1 MKNFITRALTGIV
14 FVAVLISAI
23 YIHSYYFLVVFGL
36 ITGLTLWEFYG
47 LTLPKAQSHFNR
59 LFCAIGGIYL
69 FTATFCYTHDLTG
82 RWIFLPYLFFLL
94 VTLVAPLYEKHG
106 DPLKRWTVTL
116 FGHFYCAGSFSLLNQ
131 LTSVTGYPGEIVHI
145 PYFALALFVLIW
157 LNDTGAYCIGSLLGK
172 HRLFERISP
181 KKSWEGFGGGL
192 LFALLASQV
201 FAYLLPAYSA
211 VQWLGLAIVVV
222 VFGTWGDLIESL
234 LKRQLGIKDS
244 GHLLPGHGGMLDRF
258 DSVLLAIPAAYI
270 YIELFIQN

>member
-59 LFCAIGGIYL
+59 LFCTIGGIYL

-116 FGHFYCAGSFSLLNQ
+116 FGQFYCAGSFSLLNQ

-211 VQWLGLAIVVV
+211 VQWLGLAVVVV

>member
-1 MKNFITRALTGIV
+1 MKNFITRTLTGIV
-14 FVAVLISAI
+14 FVAILISAI
-23 YIHSYYFLVVFGL
+23 YIHSYYFLIVFGL

-47 LTLPKAQSHFNR
+47 LTLPQAKSKLSR
-59 LFCAIGGIYL
+59 LAHAIGGTYL
-69 FTATFCYTHDLTG
+69 FVATFCYTHDLTE
-82 RWIFLPYLFFLL
+82 RNVFLPYLLYLL
-94 VTLVAPLYEKHG
+94 FILIAPLYEKGG
-106 DPLKRWTVTL
+106 DPLKRWTVTI
-116 FGHFYCAGSFSLLNQ
+116 FGQFYCAGSFSLLNQ
-131 LTSVTGYPGEIVHI
+131 LTSVNGYPGEIVHI

-157 LNDTGAYCIGSLLGK
+157 LNDTGAYCVGSLLGK

-192 LFALLASQV
+192 LFALLASLL
-201 FAYLLPAYSA
+201 FAHLQPAYST
-211 VQWLGLAIVVV
+211 VQWIGLAVVVV

-270 YIELFIQN
+270 YIELFIRN

>member
-59 LFCAIGGIYL
+59 LFCAIGGTYL

-116 FGHFYCAGSFSLLNQ
+116 FGQFYCAGSFSLLNQ

-211 VQWLGLAIVVV
+211 VQWLGLAVVIV

-270 YIELFIQN
+270 SIELFIQN